1 MKTNQGLSMLGRR
14 DLSQNRPLPPKCYY
28 PQNDLKKWK
37 TSEAQIPSPFPRCTG
52 KNSGALESILFE
64 VPLER
69 DPDPAVCEW
78 EAVTL
83 PPPSGMEG
91 RQVHLE
97 AQSLP
102 HSYMKKMFLLR

>member
-1 MKTNQGLSMLGRR
+1 M
-14 DLSQNRPLPPKCYY
+14 
-28 PQNDLKKWK
+28 
-37 TSEAQIPSPFPRCTG
+37 
-52 KNSGALESILFE
+52 FE

-69 DPDPAVCEW
+69 DPDPSVCEW